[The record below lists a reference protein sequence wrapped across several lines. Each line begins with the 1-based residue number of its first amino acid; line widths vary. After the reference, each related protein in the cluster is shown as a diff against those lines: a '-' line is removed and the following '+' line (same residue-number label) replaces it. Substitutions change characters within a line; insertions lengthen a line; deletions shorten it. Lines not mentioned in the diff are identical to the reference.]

1 MREEQLKE
9 GYAGG
14 DASQDEIDEIADAIK
29 YRITSNADILSKCL
43 DAAGGSIQKVLD
55 AIQDVAEFNAPLEE
69 IGSSD
74 MAIMMR
80 EVMSN
85 LGVKEVKEDAY
96 SKDMEKNIPL
106 ISKMQ
111 DRLMDKGMNKEDAFD
126 KACDRYGFDPEDV
139 SEYLQN
145 KYNNESV
152 KTEAVGEY
160 AEPIY
165 QLSLIHI

>member
-69 IGSSD
+69 LYTINLNPIGS
-74 MAIMMR
+74 MFL
-80 EVMSN
+80 V
-85 LGVKEVKEDAY
+85 
-96 SKDMEKNIPL
+96 L
-106 ISKMQ
+106 IFVSQ
-111 DRLMDKGMNKEDAFD
+111 RLYIGLFD
-126 KACDRYGFDPEDV
+126 IK
-139 SEYLQN
+139 
-145 KYNNESV
+145 
-152 KTEAVGEY
+152 
-160 AEPIY
+160 
-165 QLSLIHI
+165 

>member
-43 DAAGGSIQKVLD
+43 DATGGSIEKVLD
-55 AIQDVAEFNAPLEE
+55 AIQDVAEFNAPMEE

-80 EVMSN
+80 EVMACLLYTS
-85 LGVKEVKEDAY
+85 DAA
-96 SKDMEKNIPL
+96 DE
-106 ISKMQ
+106 
-111 DRLMDKGMNKEDAFD
+111 
-126 KACDRYGFDPEDV
+126 
-139 SEYLQN
+139 
-145 KYNNESV
+145 
-152 KTEAVGEY
+152 
-160 AEPIY
+160 
-165 QLSLIHI
+165 